1 MGAELLTHTY
11 CGAPIGAGA
20 ASGGKTGLVW
30 EIVNI
35 TCTENGDWIILAEFE
50 EILWAS
56 AVAISS
62 DVHTPEAVEVDTTDK
77 TKIILTA
84 GGTDVMR
91 ILVVGKPAIAN

>member
-1 MGAELLTHTY
+1 MAAELLTHTY
-11 CGAPIGAGA
+11 SGAPISSSA
-20 ASGGKTGLVW
+20 ASTQAGLVW
-30 EIVNI
+30 EIVDV
-35 TCTENGDWIILAEFE
+35 TSTENGDWIILSEFS

-62 DVHTPEAVEVDTTDK
+62 DVHTPEAVEVDTTDP

-91 ILVVGKPAIAN
+91 IFVVGKP

>member
-1 MGAELLTHTY
+1 MTPTIIVHTY
-11 CGAPIGAGA
+11 SGAPIGAAGA
-20 ASGGKTGLVW
+20 KTGTGLVW
-30 EIVNI
+30 EIVDA

-62 DVHTPEAVEVDTTDK
+62 DVHTPEAVEVDTTDT

-91 ILVVGKPAIAN
+91 IFVVGTPAVQGD